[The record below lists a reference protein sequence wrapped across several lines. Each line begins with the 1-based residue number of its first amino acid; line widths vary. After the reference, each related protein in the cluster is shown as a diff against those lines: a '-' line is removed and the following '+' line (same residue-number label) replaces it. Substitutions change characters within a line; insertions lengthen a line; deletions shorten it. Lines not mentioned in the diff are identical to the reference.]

1 MAQAQALQMKDAT
14 GIGDGVAAAWRRMW
28 RKRDADSTGGTDG
41 SVWTTGVTYRGYLGA
56 HNGVSTSWMS
66 EQQMKETQALLRM
79 AAAAGRL
86 GAWSVDLA
94 AHKWVWSDEVKTIHD
109 VPPDYEP
116 GSHDALSYYT
126 PESQERMME
135 AFDACAR
142 RGVPFDLELQLVTA
156 KGREVWIRTL
166 GEAEY
171 DAHGQV
177 THVRGAI
184 QDVSRFRAVAD
195 AARLTAERF
204 TRTLEGLSDGFILLD
219 REWCFVYANPEA
231 ARILRRDRDELKG
244 RCLLTEFPETAA
256 GKFLEKC
263 QDAMERGISVEFE
276 KYYPP
281 LGIWVYMKV
290 SPSDLGLTMCIR
302 DDTER
307 INARRT
313 IMRLK
318 AELDARKTELDALRS

>member
-142 RGVPFDLELQLVTA
+142 RGVPFDLELQLEN
-156 KGREVWIRTL
+156 KI
-166 GEAEY
+166 
-171 DAHGQV
+171 
-177 THVRGAI
+177 
-184 QDVSRFRAVAD
+184 AVVLVGTQKRV
-195 AARLTAERF
+195 ARH
-204 TRTLEGLSDGFILLD
+204 
-219 REWCFVYANPEA
+219 W
-231 ARILRRDRDELKG
+231 
-244 RCLLTEFPETAA
+244 
-256 GKFLEKC
+256 
-263 QDAMERGISVEFE
+263 
-276 KYYPP
+276 
-281 LGIWVYMKV
+281 
-290 SPSDLGLTMCIR
+290 
-302 DDTER
+302 
-307 INARRT
+307 
-313 IMRLK
+313 
-318 AELDARKTELDALRS
+318 DARAHKLAIFDCVVGFAAALLPPSE